1 MNYLKEYNI
10 TQEEIKELKD
20 RFNENIIKF
29 LEENEMFIKEK
40 LDYLKEQ
47 NFIIYPILKDNIK
60 IFLEMDF
67 VLKRKIENMKN
78 KNFNNKQIQMI
89 LMNEKLY
96 NEF

>member
-10 TQEEIKELKD
+10 TQEEIEELKD
-20 RFNENIIKF
+20 RFNENIKF

-60 IFLEMDF
+60 IFLEMDL

-96 NEF
+96 DEF

>member
-10 TQEEIKELKD
+10 TQEEIEELKD

>member
-10 TQEEIKELKD
+10 THEEIEELKD